1 MDREI
6 KARWVAALR
15 SGEYEQGRGSLR
27 MGDAFCC
34 LGVLCDIAVK
44 DGVIGEPTIEEG
56 EYAYG
61 RFMEKGVLPTEV
73 EVWSGLHIDDPVV
86 ITDNSDSYP
95 LSESLSTLNDEGMSF
110 EEIAEF
116 IEDQL

>member
-15 SGEYEQGRGSLR
+15 SGEYEQGHASLR
-27 MGDAFCC
+27 VGDAFCC
-34 LGVLCDIAVK
+34 LGVLCDIAVR
-44 DGVIGEPTIEEG
+44 DGVIGEPTIDEG

-61 RFMEKGVLPTEV
+61 RLMERGVLPTEV
-73 EVWSGLHIDDPVV
+73 EVWSGLHIGDPVV
-86 ITDNSDSYP
+86 VTDTSEDYP
-95 LSESLSTLNDEGMSF
+95 LEENLSSLNDEGMSF